1 MPAPAVEAQG
11 LSKLYHLGSTRHRN
25 LRDLFDEWLFHQRGG
40 RGWKVGGEVPR
51 DSLWA
56 LREVAFQA
64 MPGEAVAVIG
74 RNGSGKSTLLR
85 ILARITAP
93 TSGRAVLRGRVA
105 PLLQV
110 GAGFHP
116 ELSGRENVFLNGALM
131 GMDRAQVQRRLDEVV
146 AFAGVERFLDVPVKR
161 YSNGMYLRLAFS
173 VAAHLE
179 AEVLLLDE
187 VLTVGDAEF
196 QARCVERL
204 REARRQ
210 GRTLLVVSHS
220 AGLLRTLCDRALWLE
235 AGSLVAE
242 GPVGEVLDR
251 YAGAVA
257 S

>member
-1 MPAPAVEAQG
+1 MEKAAVEAED

-25 LRDLFDEWLFHQRGG
+25 LRDLFDEWLFHRRGG
-40 RGWKVGGEVPR
+40 RGWRVGAEASR

-56 LREVAFQA
+56 LRGVGFRA
-64 MPGEAVAVIG
+64 MPGEALAVIG

-85 ILARITAP
+85 ILARVTAP

-131 GMDRAQVQRRLDEVV
+131 GMDRREVERRFDEVV
-146 AFAGVERFLDVPVKR
+146 AFAGVERFVDVPVKR

-187 VLTVGDAEF
+187 VLAVGDAAF
-196 QARCVERL
+196 QAQCVERL
-204 REARRQ
+204 LEARRQ

-220 AGLLRTLCDRALWLE
+220 GSLLRRLCDRALWLE
-235 AGSLVAE
+235 AGCVAGE

-251 YAGAVA
+251 YEGALA

>member
-1 MPAPAVEAQG
+1 MPAPAIEAQG
-11 LSKLYHLGSTRHRN
+11 LSKLYHLGSTHRN
-25 LRDLFDEWLFHQRGG
+25 LRDLFDQWLFHQRGG
-40 RGWKVGGEVPR
+40 RDWKVGAEAPP

-56 LREVAFQA
+56 LRDVGFQA
-64 MPGEAVAVIG
+64 APGEALAVLG

-85 ILARITAP
+85 ILARVTTP

-116 ELSGRENVFLNGALM
+116 ELSGRENLFLNGALM
-131 GMDRAQVQRRLDEVV
+131 GMDRAQVARRLDEVV

-161 YSNGMYLRLAFS
+161 YSNGMYMRLAFS
-173 VAAHLE
+173 VAAHLD

-187 VLTVGDAEF
+187 VLTVGDSAF

-204 REARRQ
+204 REIRRQ
-210 GRTLLVVSHS
+210 GRTFLVVSHS
-220 AGLLRTLCDRALWLE
+220 ASLLRGLCDRALWLDGG
-235 AGSLVAE
+235 ALVDQ
-242 GPVGEVLDR
+242 GPVGEILDR
-251 YAGAVA
+251 YQGALA